1 MASLTPGVLIKLL
14 KHMKSDVKPCGEH
27 RSILLQVI
35 SIVPAITGSELWP
48 HHGFFIK
55 VSDSLHSTYVSLS
68 KDDDEL
74 ILTNRLQ
81 VGQFF
86 YVNKVEF
93 GAPVPIL
100 VGVRPLPGRNPC
112 IGNPKDLM
120 QMVVPLDV
128 TETQRIMKIKQ
139 SELLKKNEYRRR
151 VIIKEKKVVVA
162 SRYMQGVLGGSAK
175 SSSMEGDFSNV
186 KINRNHNGMELPKK
200 VGWSKG
206 NPKPKNQAHPT
217 TPSTWDEVEGI
228 KECIGGS
235 KKETLACAKGLFPK
249 QAFSAKKSLHSK
261 SHPSTGSSTK
271 RKVVD
276 SSPLNSLPDNL
287 VKLAKGMVRRKHLA
301 LLIAD
306 EAQREAAEAAALV
319 KGLCI
324 FADLRKYANEE
335 NRKISIENFFS
346 LCQVLDHSNTSIP
359 KESASCQ
366 VTQPTIPYKASRLPP
381 ETSVTLSASHL
392 DEQSCDARLE
402 WAKVDGFKEIQDAR
416 FTLLKESQSWFLK
429 FLEVALDAELYLDAC
444 PKKGARDKP
453 GRRSKALDENI
464 AVTLPQLKQANDW
477 LDQVQREAGIAEGET
492 LATIRR
498 LKQKVCS
505 RLLSLVEAAV
515 SAPNGQ
521 RNPC

>member
-1 MASLTPGVLIKLL
+1 
-14 KHMKSDVKPCGEH
+14 
-27 RSILLQVI
+27 
-35 SIVPAITGSELWP
+35 
-48 HHGFFIK
+48 
-55 VSDSLHSTYVSLS
+55 
-68 KDDDEL
+68 
-74 ILTNRLQ
+74 
-81 VGQFF
+81 
-86 YVNKVEF
+86 
-93 GAPVPIL
+93 
-100 VGVRPLPGRNPC
+100 
-112 IGNPKDLM
+112 
-120 QMVVPLDV
+120 
-128 TETQRIMKIKQ
+128 
-139 SELLKKNEYRRR
+139 
-151 VIIKEKKVVVA
+151 
-162 SRYMQGVLGGSAK
+162 
-175 SSSMEGDFSNV
+175 MEGDFSNV

-217 TPSTWDEVEGI
+217 TPSNWDEVEGI

-235 KKETLACAKGLFPK
+235 KKETLACAKG
-249 QAFSAKKSLHSK
+249 
-261 SHPSTGSSTK
+261 SSTK

-276 SSPLNSLPDNL
+276 SSPLNSLPNNL

-335 NRKISIENFFS
+335 NRKISIENFFA

-366 VTQPTIPYKASRLPP
+366 VTQPIIPYKASRLPP

-392 DEQSCDARLE
+392 GEQSFDARLE

-444 PKKGARDKP
+444 PKKGARINLEEDP
-453 GRRSKALDENI
+453 RHWMR
-464 AVTLPQLKQANDW
+464 TLQ
-477 LDQVQREAGIAEGET
+477 
-492 LATIRR
+492 
-498 LKQKVCS
+498 
-505 RLLSLVEAAV
+505 
-515 SAPNGQ
+515 
-521 RNPC
+521 